1 MYFLLPG
8 ASLNVVHK
16 SSQFHLVLTA
26 VALQKSSSIGLGLF
40 EICRGRTPP
49 PRLSSPPCVDVGL
62 GLFEPLLCSLES
74 PAEPQRRGLVTP
86 WACWCLDRF
95 STVSLP
101 TTSGLEKITFD
112 CFVSALWENTS
123 SWQEVFW
130 SRVWAGRRLVEA
142 SVLLPSSSRPEVE
155 GSNFISLFLSD
166 RNSLFSVVR
175 SPNIFSVL
183 FVIVSVPEAKG
194 PLLTDLGGKLG
205 EARGSHK

>member
-8 ASLNVVHK
+8 ASLKVVHK

-40 EICRGRTPP
+40 EICRGRPP
-49 PRLSSPPCVDVGL
+49 PPWLSSPPCVDVGL

-74 PAEPQRRGLVTP
+74 PAEPQRRGLVMVTP
-86 WACWCLDRF
+86 WACAFLDRF

-112 CFVSALWENTS
+112 CFVSAL
-123 SWQEVFW
+123 SWQEGFR
-130 SRVWAGRRLVEA
+130 SRVWAGQRLVEA
-142 SVLLPSSSRPEVE
+142 LVPLPSSSRPEVE

-175 SPNIFSVL
+175 SSNIFSAFC
-183 FVIVSVPEAKG
+183 FVIVSVPEAQG
-194 PLLTDLGGKLG
+194 PLLTGLGGKLG